1 MLLGN
6 KCDIEAKRKVS
17 KETGEKVR
25 WSRPTFITLFHFKAA
40 SKQQTSFREFSLGC
54 KKSRVMIWSFFFFLN
69 EEGSIYE
76 WDWESFSFLF
86 ALDKNQDV
94 SVCHVVTSCSG
105 FVVDSWRRITASD
118 SSRPAPNPA
127 STWRRWVVTEL
138 LKLCR
143 CVCVPN
149 TAKVNPS
156 SFLLLCFYSLSCS
169 HFSLWR
175 RRSYRSS
182 WGSRYV
188 VWRHACHFT
197 IKSLFNAFVLVFY
210 RTWRERRWKS
220 PAAQRKSLPS
230 VSFFRSD
237 SCEIPEKNTNKTQE
251 ENVFC
256 FHLVG
261 QHVQHIHVLKVGF
274 YTKTLLSFYKFGA
287 STRIKMHP
295 H

>member
-1 MLLGN
+1 M
-6 KCDIEAKRKVS
+6 RK
-17 KETGEKVR
+17 
-25 WSRPTFITLFHFKAA
+25 
-40 SKQQTSFREFSLGC
+40 
-54 KKSRVMIWSFFFFLN
+54 
-69 EEGSIYE
+69 EGSIYE
-76 WDWESFSFLF
+76 WDWEIFSFLF

-94 SVCHVVTSCSG
+94 SVCRVVTSRSG

-127 STWRRWVVTEL
+127 STWRRWAMTEL
-138 LKLCR
+138 LKRCR

-169 HFSLWR
+169 RFCLWR
-175 RRSYRSS
+175 RRSYRSPR
-182 WGSRYV
+182 GSRYV
-188 VWRHACHFT
+188 VWRRACHFT
-197 IKSLFNAFVLVFY
+197 IKSLFLTPLSDCPCSY

-237 SCEIPEKNTNKTQE
+237 SCEIPEKNKNKTQE

-256 FHLVG
+256 LHLVG
-261 QHVQHIHVLKVGF
+261 QRVQSR
-274 YTKTLLSFYKFGA
+274 LLYQNSTFFFTSLEHLQELRCTQINLFFCHCARAKLSTIFFKSFLLQ
-287 STRIKMHP
+287 IKP
-295 H
+295 PACPESVSETCFPPCFCLRCFFLSNF